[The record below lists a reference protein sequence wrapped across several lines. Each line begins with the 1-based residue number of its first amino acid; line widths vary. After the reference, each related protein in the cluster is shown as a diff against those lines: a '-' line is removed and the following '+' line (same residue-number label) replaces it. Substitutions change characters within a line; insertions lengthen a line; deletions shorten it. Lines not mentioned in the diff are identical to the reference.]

1 MVYEF
6 QLIIHLW
13 HWFILN
19 LFEFNIFLL
28 MITGII
34 ITLLPIDRD
43 NYNYEKYKRL

>member
-1 MVYEF
+1 MVFE
-6 QLIIHLW
+6 LIINLW